1 MTTIDNMHCEIRA
14 AIEPWHVLGEES
26 SSQGTA
32 RYVDFS
38 VERLQLKIQNFND
51 ERYAVACNGV
61 QIPLS
66 KTNVEGEYVSGVRYK
81 AWQPWSALHPTIG
94 VDTPLTF
101 DIIDKWNNR
110 SIGGFNY
117 FVSHPGGRNYETF
130 PVNSYKAESR
140 RINRY
145 WDFNHSQGGIVE
157 NDPVVSA
164 IGNTIYSNETNRAIV
179 DKKVVLSSLIIIKC
193 LRIKSTL
200 SL

>member
-1 MTTIDNMHCEIRA
+1 HCEIRA

-51 ERYAVACNGV
+51 ERYAVACNGM

-157 NDPVVSA
+157 NDPVV
-164 IGNTIYSNETNRAIV
+164 
-179 DKKVVLSSLIIIKC
+179 
-193 LRIKSTL
+193 
-200 SL
+200 